1 MNRIYSISQDG
12 ILLIWKFIDEQSEE
26 FKKHINFVKNI
37 KSKKN
42 YKYDKIYKKEKN
54 EEEKEEEE
62 EEEDNNN
69 NIIGL
74 KSDEEESGDESS
86 KEEEK
91 NETNIDTKYFS
102 EFEKKILKG
111 RFVLEKKEQFVINS
125 KVVMCEISLNTL
137 SEDDNILVLGL
148 QNGSFSIY
156 SLMISKINNSLKVSD
171 AKISSI
177 SLNSSGKW
185 IAFGSKY
192 LNQLLVWEWKSESY
206 IYKQQG
212 HMNDINLI
220 AFSPEGAQ
228 LASGAE
234 DGRIKIFD
242 LNFIELFNN
251 FY

>member
-1 MNRIYSISQDG
+1 MK
-12 ILLIWKFIDEQSEE
+12 KFCW
-26 FKKHINFVKNI
+26 NL
-37 KSKKN
+37 
-42 YKYDKIYKKEKN
+42 KI
-54 EEEKEEEE
+54 
-62 EEEDNNN
+62 
-69 NIIGL
+69 
-74 KSDEEESGDESS
+74 
-86 KEEEK
+86 
-91 NETNIDTKYFS
+91 
-102 EFEKKILKG
+102 
-111 RFVLEKKEQFVINS
+111 
-125 KVVMCEISLNTL
+125 
-137 SEDDNILVLGL
+137 
-148 QNGSFSIY
+148 
-156 SLMISKINNSLKVSD
+156 SD

-242 LNFIELFNN
+242 LSSSNCLITFTDHTAKITGLQYALNKSN
-251 FY
+251 LLISSSLDGTVRAYDLIK